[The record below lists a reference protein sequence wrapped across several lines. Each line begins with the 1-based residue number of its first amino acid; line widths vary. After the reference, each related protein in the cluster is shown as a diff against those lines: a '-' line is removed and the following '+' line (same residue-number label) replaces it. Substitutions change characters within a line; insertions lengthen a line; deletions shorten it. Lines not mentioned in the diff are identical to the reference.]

1 MSSFQ
6 LFFPK
11 KPCEEAIRKWLEVKV
26 RKQLPLQGG
35 VSGAN
40 VYFIDAEIAFPGLH
54 ATKPKQLKF
63 VIKFSSSLSFDEEKK
78 RFRELPDE
86 LKKWFIDFATQ
97 RTLSDGDFFMIMPY
111 LDKYQTLAFLINHG
125 KVEQVKEIIQKVWEA
140 CKGIHFWE
148 DKMNK
153 SANPFEKRQ
162 PDVGKLCTLYLGGIK
177 TSLDKSRRIVDFLK
191 DQERGF
197 EANKHR
203 FSSPRFYLEEILKK
217 APEISPCFSTLTHG
231 DFHSR
236 NILILPSN
244 LDLKLID
251 IGNFQSDGDY
261 IYDIGTLVADLET
274 FNPIL
279 QGRLPHFGLTEI
291 SENTFSYTFP
301 RSPNVSTAIESL
313 MGNVRKLADE
323 LGDEKWQTRLSLAK
337 ARYLLDMVSRT
348 DNYDKAFVVYCEGLK
363 ALSSSIE

>member
-1 MSSFQ
+1 
-6 LFFPK
+6 
-11 KPCEEAIRKWLEVKV
+11 
-26 RKQLPLQGG
+26 
-35 VSGAN
+35 
-40 VYFIDAEIAFPGLH
+40 
-54 ATKPKQLKF
+54 
-63 VIKFSSSLSFDEEKK
+63 
-78 RFRELPDE
+78 
-86 LKKWFIDFATQ
+86 
-97 RTLSDGDFFMIMPY
+97 
-111 LDKYQTLAFLINHG
+111 
-125 KVEQVKEIIQKVWEA
+125 
-140 CKGIHFWE
+140 
-148 DKMNK
+148 
-153 SANPFEKRQ
+153 
-162 PDVGKLCTLYLGGIK
+162 
-177 TSLDKSRRIVDFLK
+177 
-191 DQERGF
+191 
-197 EANKHR
+197 
-203 FSSPRFYLEEILKK
+203 LKK